1 MKVIQWWNLSSDES
15 YLVMKVKI
23 VKEVKRSDFL
33 WRFACGD
40 VFLQIDSIYLFGEDD
55 DDAADDDDDEDNDYG
70 DDDDDDDDGAEL
82 GQ

>member
-1 MKVIQWWNLSSDES
+1 MYEPFPTPKFV
-15 YLVMKVKI
+15 Y
-23 VKEVKRSDFL
+23 F
-33 WRFACGD
+33 
-40 VFLQIDSIYLFGEDD
+40 FLQIDSIYLFGEDD